1 MAYKIERIVEKD
13 NENPWFPEQ
22 QGRWEVRDSAGKVI
36 YKFKWEF
43 TGDRAEW
50 DDREFWEGPK
60 AVRISTDGKWVECV
74 YQTGVQHGIAFEGT
88 LGEKIERHPLPPA

>member
-13 NENPWFPEQ
+13 NEDPWFPKQ
-22 QGRWEVRDSAGKVI
+22 QGRWEVRDDAGKVI
-36 YKFKWEF
+36 YKFKWWF

-50 DDREFWEGPK
+50 DDREFWDGPMV
-60 AVRISTDGKWVECV
+60 VRISTDGKWVECV